1 MVVNHKCSRAL
12 TVPAR
17 LNFAQENQWTAGPAW
32 IQYKRN
38 RLEENNNEHK
48 KSDPKAA
55 FDREA
60 GGYFLPRFGFAAGSA
75 GASSFS
81 AAGYNLTAT
90 IVMLLCS
97 MPSLSVHLS
106 GLK

>member
-17 LNFAQENQWTAGPAW
+17 LNFAQENQ
-32 IQYKRN
+32 N

-48 KSDPKAA
+48 KSDPKVA

-81 AAGYNLTAT
+81 AAG
-90 IVMLLCS
+90 
-97 MPSLSVHLS
+97 
-106 GLK
+106 

>member
-1 MVVNHKCSRAL
+1 M
-12 TVPAR
+12 
-17 LNFAQENQWTAGPAW
+17 
-32 IQYKRN
+32 QYKRN

-81 AAGYNLTAT
+81 AAG
-90 IVMLLCS
+90 
-97 MPSLSVHLS
+97 
-106 GLK
+106 

>member
-1 MVVNHKCSRAL
+1 M
-12 TVPAR
+12 
-17 LNFAQENQWTAGPAW
+17 E

-81 AAGYNLTAT
+81 AAG
-90 IVMLLCS
+90 
-97 MPSLSVHLS
+97 
-106 GLK
+106 

>member
-17 LNFAQENQWTAGPAW
+17 LNFAQENQWTAGSAW
-32 IQYKRN
+32 MQYKRN

-81 AAGYNLTAT
+81 AAG
-90 IVMLLCS
+90 
-97 MPSLSVHLS
+97 
-106 GLK
+106 

>member
-32 IQYKRN
+32 MQYKRN

-81 AAGYNLTAT
+81 AAE
-90 IVMLLCS
+90 
-97 MPSLSVHLS
+97 
-106 GLK
+106 

>member
-17 LNFAQENQWTAGPAW
+17 LNFAQENQM
-32 IQYKRN
+32 QYKRN

-81 AAGYNLTAT
+81 AAG
-90 IVMLLCS
+90 
-97 MPSLSVHLS
+97 
-106 GLK
+106 